1 MDRHRRRIA
10 ELWRAGRGLWKFLAL
25 CLKLGKMN
33 VVRFRMI
40 LSRMSC
46 ALVAL
51 LAMAQGSAAE
61 NMGTKPF
68 RLEADRFFIAD
79 EEDRLASL
87 ETRKEKLVPQVVI
100 NDRPMLLLI
109 GAVEAAEGYGS
120 ISNSSPI
127 SPAKPVTQMT
137 IQEVLQFQ
145 EEMRNSGAA
154 STAMGRYQFI
164 QGTLA
169 ELVIEN
175 RVDPLDLFDRR
186 MQDYLAR
193 MKMKDC
199 GFYNE
204 SDSVAEVGNCLA
216 RVWAALPVLTGEK
229 KGKSYYHGIAGN
241 RALVDTST
249 VKVVLGDRFE
259 TEMVVATR

>member
-1 MDRHRRRIA
+1 
-10 ELWRAGRGLWKFLAL
+10 
-25 CLKLGKMN
+25 
-33 VVRFRMI
+33 
-40 LSRMSC
+40 MS
-46 ALVAL
+46 LRQIL
-51 LAMAQGSAAE
+51 LAALACLASAGGSHADSLQ
-61 NMGTKPF
+61 TRPL
-68 RLEADRFFIAD
+68 RLEADRFLI
-79 EEDRLASL
+79 EEDRTRIASL
-87 ETRKEKLVPQVVI
+87 EQQSVELVPQVVI

-109 GAVEAAEGYGS
+109 GGVEAAEGYGS

-127 SPAKPVTQMT
+127 RPAKPVTQMT
-137 IQEVLQFQ
+137 IAEVLQFQ
-145 EEMRNSGAA
+145 EEMRDSGAE

-164 QGTLA
+164 QDTLA

-204 SDSVAEVGNCLA
+204 RNSVEEVGNCLA

-241 RALVDTST
+241 RSLVDTGT
-249 VKVVLGDRFE
+249 VAAVLGERFE
-259 TEMVVATR
+259 TEMVMATR

>member
-1 MDRHRRRIA
+1 MLMFRISA
-10 ELWRAGRGLWKFLAL
+10 TCLAL
-25 CLKLGKMN
+25 IASAQCL
-33 VVRFRMI
+33 
-40 LSRMSC
+40 
-46 ALVAL
+46 AA
-51 LAMAQGSAAE
+51 GSSQ
-61 NMGTKPF
+61 NKPF
-68 RLEADRFFIAD
+68 TIEADRFLIS
-79 EEDRLASL
+79 EEQERLASL
-87 ETRKEKLVPQVVI
+87 QPVEKQLVPQVVI

-109 GAVEAAEGYGS
+109 GGVEAAEGYGS

-127 SPAKPVTQMT
+127 RPAKPVVQMT

-164 QGTLA
+164 QSTLA
-169 ELVIEN
+169 ELVVEN

-199 GFYNE
+199 GFYDERE
-204 SDSVAEVGNCLA
+204 SVENLGNCLA
-216 RVWAALPVLTGEK
+216 KVWAALPVLTGDK
-229 KGKSYYHGIAGN
+229 KGKSYYEGVAGN
-241 RALVDTST
+241 RALVDRHT
-249 VKVVLGDRFE
+249 VSAVLGQRFE

>member
-1 MDRHRRRIA
+1 MLFHRMSA
-10 ELWRAGRGLWKFLAL
+10 LAL
-25 CLKLGKMN
+25 A
-33 VVRFRMI
+33 F
-40 LSRMSC
+40 C
-46 ALVAL
+46 AFPHV
-51 LAMAQGSAAE
+51 SAADSLE
-61 NMGTKPF
+61 GKPF
-68 RLEADRFFIAD
+68 RLEADRFLIAD
-79 EEDRLASL
+79 EQARMASL
-87 ETRKEKLVPQVVI
+87 APEEEHLVPQVVI

-109 GAVEAAEGYGS
+109 GGVEAAEGYGS

-127 SPAKPVTQMT
+127 RPARPVTQMT

-145 EEMRNSGAA
+145 EEMRASGAA

-164 QGTLA
+164 QDTLA
-169 ELVIEN
+169 ELVIAN

-199 GFYNE
+199 GFYSE
-204 SDSVAEVGNCLA
+204 KDSVEEVGNCLA

-241 RALVDTST
+241 RSLVDVST
-249 VKVVLGDRFE
+249 VSEVLGERFE